1 MFKGVYTFAVAPL
14 SREAQWLAATLAC
27 GSGAGI
33 SHFACGTLLDV
44 SRFRSSLIDVVSP
57 RKRTLEGVRVHYCR
71 TLRTR
76 DITTIRGIPVTRFA
90 RLLVDFADV
99 LTPFQL
105 ANVLH
110 RGAFKGSCRLDIPK
124 APGRHNH
131 KTLAKAFALH
141 HSGSAGT
148 RSTAED
154 VFLTFDLPEP
164 LVNVVYLGFEVD
176 FRWPAQRVAVE
187 VDGPHHGRAYDR
199 NADIARDKALVADG
213 YTVLRFSADDVQQR
227 GPAVTHLVRDAL
239 GR

>member
-1 MFKGVYTFAVAPL
+1 MSFPRENAP
-14 SREAQWLAATLAC
+14 SKASGSTTAARC
-27 GSGAGI
+27 E
-33 SHFACGTLLDV
+33 
-44 SRFRSSLIDVVSP
+44 P
-57 RKRTLEGVRVHYCR
+57 Q
-71 TLRTR
+71 

-110 RGAFKGSCRLDIPK
+110 MGAFKGLVPLTSRTPR
-124 APGRHNH
+124 AATTTRPS
-131 KTLAKAFALH
+131 TKAFALH

-187 VDGPHHGRAYDR
+187 VDGPHHGRAYNR
-199 NADIARDKALVADG
+199 IADVARDKALVADG

>member
-1 MFKGVYTFAVAPL
+1 MT
-14 SREAQWLAATLAC
+14 SRKPRAAT
-27 GSGAGI
+27 
-33 SHFACGTLLDV
+33 T
-44 SRFRSSLIDVVSP
+44 
-57 RKRTLEGVRVHYCR
+57 
-71 TLRTR
+71 TR
-76 DITTIRGIPVTRFA
+76 PST
-90 RLLVDFADV
+90 
-99 LTPFQL
+99 
-105 ANVLH
+105 
-110 RGAFKGSCRLDIPK
+110 
-124 APGRHNH
+124 
-131 KTLAKAFALH
+131 KAFALH

-187 VDGPHHGRAYDR
+187 VDGPHHGRAYNR